1 MPSIPGIIRSSKIKD
16 VSGVTRSRKVA
27 GSLVVPQFSPIVLAS
42 AETSSQTVL
51 SSSMTRTL
59 VAFAIASPGSAG
71 KSLVGLSVQQGEKWK
86 VKGQSAR
93 PMPSVA

>member
-1 MPSIPGIIRSSKIKD
+1 
-16 VSGVTRSRKVA
+16 
-27 GSLVVPQFSPIVLAS
+27 
-42 AETSSQTVL
+42 L

-86 VKGQSAR
+86 VKGQSAK